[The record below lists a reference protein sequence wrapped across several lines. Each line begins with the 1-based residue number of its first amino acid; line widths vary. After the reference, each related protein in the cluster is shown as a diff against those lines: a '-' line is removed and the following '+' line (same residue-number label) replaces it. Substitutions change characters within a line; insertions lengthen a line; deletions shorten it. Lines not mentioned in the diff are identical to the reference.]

1 MEEKKINKV
10 KKIKVGITATKILA
24 EIVVRRYEDYT
35 EAKFSA
41 ENEDLADKLLIE
53 FFLQLPEKKRE
64 MLRNINEDDSD
75 VKAFRKQLE
84 KERLLLN

>member
-1 MEEKKINKV
+1 MNNI
-10 KKIKVGITATKILA
+10 KKIKATVTAKKILA

-35 EAKFSA
+35 EAKFNA
-41 ENEDLADKLLIE
+41 KNEDLADKLLIE
-53 FFLQLPEKKRE
+53 FFLQLPDKKRE

-75 VKAFRKQLE
+75 VKAFRRQLE

>member
-1 MEEKKINKV
+1 MNNV
-10 KKIKVGITATKILA
+10 KKIKATVTAKKILA

-35 EAKFSA
+35 EAKFNA
-41 ENEDLADKLLIE
+41 QNEDLADKLLIE
-53 FFLQLPEKKRE
+53 FFLQLPDKKRE

-75 VKAFRKQLE
+75 VKDFRRQLE

>member
-1 MEEKKINKV
+1 MNNAKD
-10 KKIKVGITATKILA
+10 IKAQVSAKKILA

-35 EAKFSA
+35 EAKFNA
-41 ENEDLADKLLIE
+41 QNEDLADKLLIE
-53 FFLQLPEKKRE
+53 FFLQLPDKKRE

-75 VKAFRKQLE
+75 VKAFRRQLE